1 MKPPVFG
8 RKQTP
13 SAPPPPD
20 HDPGHAAVLRRL
32 DEEDRTDPT
41 VRLKLAGDVVFDLVY
56 RIVASE
62 RGARIEDLLGIL
74 GATGGFSCIA
84 GVMLFL
90 EQTGRTPEEVGMAIV
105 RGDDGNLYYFGDMP
119 NASLLESENA
129 LLSLTLGAAH
139 ALGAPVTL
147 ALVHEVMKHV
157 AATVGGPEF
166 GIPRLPPEHMP
177 GDRPIEYVRHF
188 WPKLREA
195 LGEYEVPLAGRTSAI
210 GFAVQRAIDRGKQVL
225 DPLLAARIVT
235 EYAVPM
241 AKIDPKRFD

>member
-8 RKQTP
+8 RKQTS
-13 SAPPPPD
+13 SATPPD
-20 HDPGHAAVLRRL
+20 RDAGHAAVLRRL

-41 VRLKLAGDVVFDLVY
+41 VRLKLAGDVVFDLLY
-56 RIVASE
+56 RILANE
-62 RGARIEDLLGIL
+62 RGARIEDMLGIL

-90 EQTGRTPEEVGMAIV
+90 EQTGRTPDEVGIAIV
-105 RGDDGNLYYFGDMP
+105 RGEDGQLYYFGDMP

-139 ALGAPVTL
+139 GLGAPVTL
-147 ALVHEVMKHV
+147 ALIHEVMKHV

-166 GIPRLPPEHMP
+166 GIPRLPPEHRP
-177 GDRPIEYVRHF
+177 GDLPIEYVKHF

-210 GFAVQRAIDRGKQVL
+210 GFAVQRAIDRGKEVL

-241 AKIDPKRFD
+241 AKLDPKRFD

>member
-8 RKQTP
+8 RKQTS
-13 SAPPPPD
+13 SAPPPD
-20 HDPGHAAVLRRL
+20 RDAGHAAVLRRL

-41 VRLKLAGDVVFDLVY
+41 VRLKLAGDVVFDLLY
-56 RIVASE
+56 RILANE
-62 RGARIEDLLGIL
+62 RGARIEDMLGIL

-90 EQTGRTPEEVGMAIV
+90 DQTGRTPEEVGIAIV
-105 RGDDGNLYYFGDMP
+105 RGEDGQLYYFGDMP

-147 ALVHEVMKHV
+147 EHVHEVMKHV

-166 GIPRLPPEHMP
+166 GIPRLPSEHKP
-177 GDRPIEYVRHF
+177 GDLPIEYVKHF

-210 GFAVQRAIDRGKQVL
+210 GFAVQRAIDRGKEVL

-241 AKIDPKRFD
+241 AKLDPKRFD